1 MGSQYTR
8 SLDQRVL
15 LFIALFSLMLCGLAA
30 VACTGFQSL
39 YGRVETVNA
48 QWLAAMQTL
57 GDLDFRLASFR
68 IGETYRATA
77 RDNDARLKAEAYTE
91 MQRQYVQTLFKEY
104 QEALS
109 GSALS
114 SEPAGLGL
122 ALRAF
127 LSAHDEWIAGT
138 LADSG
143 DLEGPLHRLFVAADA
158 AVDRAIEMNE
168 EQLQREVQTAK
179 STVTAAEV
187 AVLAVAAAML
197 IITSWILLRARRD
210 ISHPL
215 ASITEALSRLAAGDL
230 DITVPET
237 NRSDEIGI
245 LANAFERFRGNV
257 AALEKAHEA
266 TRTAQ
271 EEAQALARHDPLT
284 GLANRRVFFFE
295 LQAALDNIGAN
306 PCAYSVLL
314 IDLDRF
320 KSINDVY
327 GHDIG
332 DLVLCETAER
342 LRHLVRRTDTVA
354 RLGGDEFAI
363 VSEADPQEPLEAGT
377 SLANRVLA
385 AIREPIS
392 IRQYIFKLDASIGV
406 ASAPAGDTDAGG
418 LLRAADIAMYRAKGD
433 GRGTFRFFEEA
444 MDQEL
449 RLRTRFE
456 ADLRDAIAEGAV
468 QPYFQPIV
476 NIRDDRIWGFEI
488 LARWHHPDRGWVPP
502 DRFIPVADRLGL
514 LPRLTCAL
522 LQRACCDAASWP
534 ETIHLALNIA
544 PSQFKDRLLPRDLL
558 KILNEE
564 GFSPS
569 RFEVEMTESALID
582 DVVTAKAIIA
592 ELRQG
597 GIKVSLDDFG
607 TGYSSLNHL
616 REFRF
621 DRVKI
626 DRSFI
631 TSLNDN
637 VESAKIVETIIN
649 LAKGLGL
656 TAVAEGVEDPSVLQH
671 LIDRGCEFGQGYFFG
686 KAMAAEDASKLLSNE
701 LLAAG

>member
-1 MGSQYTR
+1 MGLQQKR

-15 LFIALFSLMLCGLAA
+15 LLIALFSLMLCGLAA

-48 QWLAAMQTL
+48 KWLAAMQTL
-57 GDLDFRLASFR
+57 GELDFRLASFR
-68 IGETYRATA
+68 IGETYRAAA

-91 MQRQYVQTLFKEY
+91 TQRQYVQTLFKEY
-104 QEALS
+104 QEPLS

-114 SEPAGLGL
+114 AEPAGLGA

-127 LSAHDEWIAGT
+127 LSAHDEWTAGT

-143 DLEGPLHRLFVAADA
+143 GLEGPLHQLFVAADN
-158 AVDRAIEMNE
+158 AVDRAIELNE
-168 EQLQREVQTAK
+168 AQLQREVRAAK
-179 STVTAAEV
+179 STVTSGEV

-197 IITSWILLRARRD
+197 IITSWILFRARRN

-215 ASITEALSRLAAGDL
+215 ASITEALSRLAEGDL

-237 NRSDEIGI
+237 NRSDEIGT

-266 TRTAQ
+266 TRAAQ

-295 LQAALDNIGAN
+295 LEAALDKARAH

-327 GHDIG
+327 GHHIG

-377 SLANRVLA
+377 SLANRVLS

-456 ADLRDAIAEGAV
+456 ADLREAIAEGTV

-476 NIRDDRIWGFEI
+476 NIRDGRIWGFEI

-514 LPRLTCAL
+514 LPRLTGAL
-522 LQRACCDAASWP
+522 LQRASRDAASWP

-544 PSQFKDRLLPRDLL
+544 PSQFKDRLLPTELL

-564 GFSPS
+564 RFAPS

-582 DVVTAKAIIA
+582 DVV
-592 ELRQG
+592 
-597 GIKVSLDDFG
+597 
-607 TGYSSLNHL
+607 N
-616 REFRF
+616 
-621 DRVKI
+621 
-626 DRSFI
+626 
-631 TSLNDN
+631 
-637 VESAKIVETIIN
+637 
-649 LAKGLGL
+649 
-656 TAVAEGVEDPSVLQH
+656 
-671 LIDRGCEFGQGYFFG
+671 
-686 KAMAAEDASKLLSNE
+686 
-701 LLAAG
+701 